1 MLASFSL
8 CVITGSPL
16 RETHE
21 FDALS
26 DLYFSVVDQFA
37 DVAIKIHFIE
47 EEVSCKSVQA
57 IFGGSQ
63 IITAENILY
72 N

>member
-1 MLASFSL
+1 MLASFTL

-26 DLYFSVVDQFA
+26 DLYFSIVDQYA
-37 DVAIKIHFIE
+37 EVAIKIHFIE
-47 EEVSCKSVQA
+47 EEASCQSVQA

-63 IITAENILY
+63 IITGENI
-72 N
+72 

>member
-26 DLYFSVVDQFA
+26 DLYFSIVDQFSE
-37 DVAIKIHFIE
+37 VAIKINFIE
-47 EEVSCKSVQA
+47 
-57 IFGGSQ
+57 
-63 IITAENILY
+63 
-72 N
+72 